1 MKLSLNIL
9 SRLVLLLFTVGA
21 AEVYAQEP
29 KLLGRFSRD
38 SIEVGDQVDYTLDIE
53 VDRATFIGVPQFGES
68 LTEAQKQD
76 LQKRKAEIST
86 FTDYQ
91 EGDFELIR
99 EYDLDTLKVD
109 DRTLHLRKRYRLAA
123 METGDLVFR
132 PEIIYLPKN
141 SSEVDTLYADNLVTL
156 HVKPY
161 EELDTLNF
169 LKSNVFTAPGMIP
182 SQGPTVD
189 TTLVNNHL
197 STSGLVVQRDMPF
210 IRGEV
215 NVNERVV
222 DSKEI
227 LLVLIVFGVFIVVMG
242 AILFYIYRK
251 NRRSKFEEV
260 LLPPH
265 VEANKDL
272 EQLHHRKLWQ
282 NDKHNLYYTLL
293 TDILRRYISRRWEI
307 RAMEFT
313 TNETME
319 ALRSFD
325 IPNDSRLALHTILRT
340 ADMAKFAKAKP
351 DDELN
356 EECYTMAYYFVENT
370 KVVDTEGVE
379 GKEDIT
385 IDTKIGD

>member
-29 KLLGRFSRD
+29 KLSGRFSRD

-53 VDRATFIGVPQFGES
+53 VDRATFIDVPQFGES

-76 LQKRKAEIST
+76 LQKRKAEISKYI
-86 FTDYQ
+86 DYQ

-141 SSEVDTLYADNLVTL
+141 SNEVDTLYADNLVTL

-169 LKSNVFTAPGMIP
+169 LKSNVFTAPGMMP

-210 IRGEV
+210 IRDEV

-251 NRRSKFEEV
+251 NRRAKFEEI

-265 VEANKDL
+265 VEANKAL

-319 ALRSFD
+319 ALRAFD

>member
-29 KLLGRFSRD
+29 KLSGRFSRD

-99 EYDLDTLKVD
+99 EYDLDTLKVE

-141 SSEVDTLYADNLVTL
+141 SNEVDTLYADNLVTL

-169 LKSNVFTAPGMIP
+169 LKSNVFTAPGMMP

-210 IRGEV
+210 IRDEV
-215 NVNERVV
+215 DVNERVV

-251 NRRSKFEEV
+251 NRRAKFEEI

-265 VEANKDL
+265 VEANKAL

-319 ALRSFD
+319 ALRAFD

>member
-1 MKLSLNIL
+1 MKQSLNIL

-29 KLLGRFSRD
+29 KLSGRFSRD

-76 LQKRKAEIST
+76 LQKRKAEISKY
-86 FTDYQ
+86 TDYQ

-141 SSEVDTLYADNLVTL
+141 SNEVDTLYADNLVTL

-169 LKSNVFTAPGMIP
+169 LKSNVFTAPGMMP

-210 IRGEV
+210 IRDEV

-251 NRRSKFEEV
+251 NRRAKFEEV

-265 VEANKDL
+265 VEANKAL

-319 ALRSFD
+319 ALRAFD

>member
-29 KLLGRFSRD
+29 KLSGRFSRD

-99 EYDLDTLKVD
+99 EYDLDTLKVE

-141 SSEVDTLYADNLVTL
+141 SNEVDTLYADNLVTL

-169 LKSNVFTAPGMIP
+169 LKSNVFTAPGMMP

-210 IRGEV
+210 IRDEV

-251 NRRSKFEEV
+251 NRRSKFEEI

-265 VEANKDL
+265 VEANKAL

-319 ALRSFD
+319 ALRAFD

>member
-9 SRLVLLLFTVGA
+9 SGLVLLLFTVGA

-29 KLLGRFSRD
+29 KLSGRFSRD

-76 LQKRKAEIST
+76 LQRRKAEIST

-99 EYDLDTLKVD
+99 EYDLDTLKVE

-141 SSEVDTLYADNLVTL
+141 SNEVDTLYADNLVTL

-169 LKSNVFTAPGMIP
+169 LKSNVFTAPGMMP

-210 IRGEV
+210 IRDEV
-215 NVNERVV
+215 DVNERVV

-251 NRRSKFEEV
+251 NRRSKFEEI

-265 VEANKDL
+265 VEANKAL

-319 ALRSFD
+319 ALRAFD

>member
-29 KLLGRFSRD
+29 KLSGRFSRD

-76 LQKRKAEIST
+76 LQKRKAEISKY
-86 FTDYQ
+86 TDYQ

-141 SSEVDTLYADNLVTL
+141 SNEVDTLYADNLVTL

-169 LKSNVFTAPGMIP
+169 LKSNLFTAPGMMP

-210 IRGEV
+210 IRDEV

-222 DSKEI
+222 DSRDI
-227 LLVLIVFGVFIVVMG
+227 LLVLIVFGVFIVAMG

-251 NRRSKFEEV
+251 NRRAKFEEI

-265 VEANKDL
+265 VEANKAL

-319 ALRSFD
+319 ALRAFD

>member
-29 KLLGRFSRD
+29 KLSGRFSRD

-76 LQKRKAEIST
+76 LQKRKAEISKY
-86 FTDYQ
+86 TDYQ

-141 SSEVDTLYADNLVTL
+141 SNEVDTLYADNLVTL

-169 LKSNVFTAPGMIP
+169 LKSNVFTAPGMMP

-222 DSKEI
+222 DSRDI

-265 VEANKDL
+265 VEANKAL

-319 ALRSFD
+319 ALRAFD

>member
-29 KLLGRFSRD
+29 KLSGRFSRD

-68 LTEAQKQD
+68 LTEAQKQN
-76 LQKRKAEIST
+76 LQKRKAEISKY
-86 FTDYQ
+86 TDYQ

-109 DRTLHLRKRYRLAA
+109 DRILHLRKRYRLAA

-169 LKSNVFTAPGMIP
+169 LKSNVFTAPGMMP

-210 IRGEV
+210 IRDEV

-251 NRRSKFEEV
+251 NRRAKFEEI

-265 VEANKDL
+265 VEANKAL

>member
-29 KLLGRFSRD
+29 KLSGRFSRD

-76 LQKRKAEIST
+76 LQKRKAEISKY
-86 FTDYQ
+86 TDYQ

-169 LKSNVFTAPGMIP
+169 LKSNVFTAPGMMP

-210 IRGEV
+210 IRDEV

-251 NRRSKFEEV
+251 NRRSKFEEI

-265 VEANKDL
+265 VEANKAL

>member
-29 KLLGRFSRD
+29 KLSGRFSRD

-169 LKSNVFTAPGMIP
+169 LKSNVFTAPGMMP

-210 IRGEV
+210 IRDEV

-251 NRRSKFEEV
+251 NRRAKFEEI

-265 VEANKDL
+265 VEANKAL

>member
-1 MKLSLNIL
+1 MKQSLNIL
-9 SRLVLLLFTVGA
+9 SRLVLLLFAVGA

-29 KLLGRFSRD
+29 KLSGRFSRD

-99 EYDLDTLKVD
+99 EYDLDTLKVE

-169 LKSNVFTAPGMIP
+169 LKSNVFTAPGMMP

-210 IRGEV
+210 IRDEV
-215 NVNERVV
+215 DVNERVV

-251 NRRSKFEEV
+251 NRRAKFEEI

-265 VEANKDL
+265 VEANKAL

>member
-29 KLLGRFSRD
+29 KLSGRFSRD

-99 EYDLDTLKVD
+99 EYDLDTLKVE

-169 LKSNVFTAPGMIP
+169 LKSNVFTAPGMMP

-210 IRGEV
+210 IRDEV

-265 VEANKDL
+265 VEANKAL

-319 ALRSFD
+319 ALRAFD

>member
-29 KLLGRFSRD
+29 KLSGRFSRD

-76 LQKRKAEIST
+76 LQRRKAEIST

-99 EYDLDTLKVD
+99 EYDLDTIKVE

-141 SSEVDTLYADNLVTL
+141 SNEVDTLYADNLVTL

-169 LKSNVFTAPGMIP
+169 LKSNVFTAPGMMP

-210 IRGEV
+210 IRDEV

-227 LLVLIVFGVFIVVMG
+227 LLVLIVFGVFIVAMG

-265 VEANKDL
+265 VEANKAL

-319 ALRSFD
+319 ALRAFD

>member
-29 KLLGRFSRD
+29 KLSGRFSRD

-53 VDRATFIGVPQFGES
+53 VDRAMFIGVPQFGES

-76 LQKRKAEIST
+76 LQKRKAEISKY
-86 FTDYQ
+86 TDYQ

-141 SSEVDTLYADNLVTL
+141 SSEVDTLYADNLITL

-169 LKSNVFTAPGMIP
+169 LKSNVFTAPGMMP

-210 IRGEV
+210 IRDEV

-227 LLVLIVFGVFIVVMG
+227 LLVLIVFGVFIVAMG

-265 VEANKDL
+265 VEANKAL

-319 ALRSFD
+319 ALRAFD

>member
-29 KLLGRFSRD
+29 KLSGRFSRD

-76 LQKRKAEIST
+76 LQKRKSEISKY
-86 FTDYQ
+86 TDYQ

-99 EYDLDTLKVD
+99 EYDLDTLKVE

-141 SSEVDTLYADNLVTL
+141 SNEVDTLYADNLVTL

-169 LKSNVFTAPGMIP
+169 LKSNVFTAPGMMP

-210 IRGEV
+210 IRDEV
-215 NVNERVV
+215 DVNERVV

-227 LLVLIVFGVFIVVMG
+227 LLVLIVFGAFIVVMG

-251 NRRSKFEEV
+251 NRRAKFEEI

-265 VEANKDL
+265 VEANKAL

-319 ALRSFD
+319 ALRAFD

>member
-29 KLLGRFSRD
+29 KLSGRFSRD

-53 VDRATFIGVPQFGES
+53 VDRATFIDVPQFGES

-76 LQKRKAEIST
+76 LQKRKAEISKY
-86 FTDYQ
+86 TDYQ

-99 EYDLDTLKVD
+99 EYDLDTLKVE

-169 LKSNVFTAPGMIP
+169 LKSNVFTAPGMMP

-210 IRGEV
+210 IRDEV
-215 NVNERVV
+215 DVNERVV

-227 LLVLIVFGVFIVVMG
+227 LLVLIVFGVFIVAMG

-251 NRRSKFEEV
+251 NRRAKFEEI

-265 VEANKDL
+265 VEANKAL

>member
-29 KLLGRFSRD
+29 KLSGRFSRD

-76 LQKRKAEIST
+76 LQKRKAEISKY
-86 FTDYQ
+86 TDYQ

-169 LKSNVFTAPGMIP
+169 LKSNVFTAPGMMP

-210 IRGEV
+210 IRDEV

-265 VEANKDL
+265 VEANKAL

-319 ALRSFD
+319 ALRAFD

>member
-29 KLLGRFSRD
+29 KLSGRFSRD

-53 VDRATFIGVPQFGES
+53 VDRATFIDVPQFGES

-76 LQKRKAEIST
+76 LQKRKAEISKY
-86 FTDYQ
+86 TDYQ

-141 SSEVDTLYADNLVTL
+141 SNEVDTLYADNLVTL

-161 EELDTLNF
+161 KELDTLNF
-169 LKSNVFTAPGMIP
+169 LKSNVFTAPGMMP

-210 IRGEV
+210 IRDEV

-251 NRRSKFEEV
+251 NRRSKFEEI

-265 VEANKDL
+265 VEANKAL

-319 ALRSFD
+319 ALRAFD

>member
-1 MKLSLNIL
+1 MKISLNIL
-9 SRLVLLLFTVGA
+9 SRLVLMVLLMGA
-21 AEVYAQEP
+21 VEAYAQDP
-29 KLLGRFSRD
+29 VLSGRFSKD
-38 SIEVGDQVDYTLDIE
+38 SIEVGDQVDYILDIE

-68 LTEAQKQD
+68 LTEAQKQN

-86 FTDYQ
+86 YTDYQ

-99 EYDLDTLKVD
+99 EYDLDTLNVD
-109 DRTLHLRKRYRLAA
+109 GRRLQLRKRYRLAA

-132 PEIIYLPKN
+132 PEILYLPKN
-141 SSEVDTLYADNLVTL
+141 SSEADTLYAENLATL

-161 EELDTLNF
+161 EDLDTLNF
-169 LKSNVFTAPGMIP
+169 LKNNAFTAPGMMP

-189 TTLVNNHL
+189 STLVNSKL
-197 STSGLVVQRDMPF
+197 ETLGLEDQDDMAF
-210 IRGEV
+210 IRDEIEV
-215 NVNERVV
+215 KEYKVARKDIIIAVIVLAVV
-222 DSKEI
+222 FA
-227 LLVLIVFGVFIVVMG
+227 LIVG
-242 AILFYIYRK
+242 ILVYIYRR
-251 NRRSKFEEV
+251 NRRAQFEEV

-265 VEANKDL
+265 VEANKAL
-272 EQLHHRKLWQ
+272 EELHHRKLWQ

-293 TDILRRYISRRWEI
+293 TNILRRYISRRWEI
-307 RAMEFT
+307 RAMEYT

-319 ALRSFD
+319 ALRQFD
-325 IPNDSRLALHTILRT
+325 IPHDSRSALLTILRT

-370 KVVDTEGVE
+370 KPIEEDSVE

>member
-29 KLLGRFSRD
+29 KLSGRFSRD

-76 LQKRKAEIST
+76 LQKRKAEISKY
-86 FTDYQ
+86 TDYQ

-141 SSEVDTLYADNLVTL
+141 SNEVDTLYADNLVTL

-169 LKSNVFTAPGMIP
+169 LKSNVFTAPGMMP

-210 IRGEV
+210 IRDEV

-251 NRRSKFEEV
+251 NRRSKFEEI

-265 VEANKDL
+265 VEANKAL

-319 ALRSFD
+319 ALRAFD

>member
-29 KLLGRFSRD
+29 KLSGRFSRD

-99 EYDLDTLKVD
+99 EYDLDTLKVE
-109 DRTLHLRKRYRLAA
+109 DRMLHLRKRYRLAA

-132 PEIIYLPKN
+132 PDIIYLPKN

-169 LKSNVFTAPGMIP
+169 LKSNVFTAPGMMP

-210 IRGEV
+210 IRDEV
-215 NVNERVV
+215 DVNERVV
-222 DSKEI
+222 DSRDI
-227 LLVLIVFGVFIVVMG
+227 LLVVIVFGVAIVAMG

-251 NRRSKFEEV
+251 NRRSKFEEA

-265 VEANKDL
+265 VEANKAL

>member
-21 AEVYAQEP
+21 TEVYAQEP
-29 KLLGRFSRD
+29 KLSGRFSRD

-132 PEIIYLPKN
+132 PDIIYLPKN

-169 LKSNVFTAPGMIP
+169 LKSNVFTAPGMMP

-210 IRGEV
+210 IRDEI

-251 NRRSKFEEV
+251 NRRSKFEEI

-265 VEANKDL
+265 VEANKAL

>member
-9 SRLVLLLFTVGA
+9 SRHVLLLFTVGA

-29 KLLGRFSRD
+29 KLSGRFSRD

-99 EYDLDTLKVD
+99 EYDLDTLKVE

-169 LKSNVFTAPGMIP
+169 LKSNVFTAPGMMP

-210 IRGEV
+210 IRDEV

-251 NRRSKFEEV
+251 NRRSKFEEI

-265 VEANKDL
+265 VEANKAL

-319 ALRSFD
+319 ALRAFD

>member
-29 KLLGRFSRD
+29 KLSGRFSRD

-99 EYDLDTLKVD
+99 EYDLDTLKVE

-141 SSEVDTLYADNLVTL
+141 SNEVDTLYADNLVTL

-169 LKSNVFTAPGMIP
+169 LKSNVFTAPGMMP

-210 IRGEV
+210 IRDEV

-251 NRRSKFEEV
+251 NRRSKFEEI

-265 VEANKDL
+265 VEANKAL

>member
-29 KLLGRFSRD
+29 KLSGRFSRD

-76 LQKRKAEIST
+76 LQKRKAEISKY
-86 FTDYQ
+86 TDYQ

-141 SSEVDTLYADNLVTL
+141 SNEVDTLYADNLVTL

-169 LKSNVFTAPGMIP
+169 LKSNVFTAPGMMP

-210 IRGEV
+210 IRDEV

-222 DSKEI
+222 DSRDI
-227 LLVLIVFGVFIVVMG
+227 LLVLIVFGVFIVAMG

-265 VEANKDL
+265 VEANKAL

-319 ALRSFD
+319 ALRAFD

>member
-9 SRLVLLLFTVGA
+9 SRLVLLLFAVGV

-29 KLLGRFSRD
+29 KLSGRFSRD

-99 EYDLDTLKVD
+99 EYDLDTLKVE

-169 LKSNVFTAPGMIP
+169 LKSNVFTAPGMMP

-210 IRGEV
+210 IRDEV

-222 DSKEI
+222 DSRDI
-227 LLVLIVFGVFIVVMG
+227 LLVLIVFGVFIVAMG

-251 NRRSKFEEV
+251 NRRSKCEEI

-265 VEANKDL
+265 VEANKAL

-319 ALRSFD
+319 ALRAFD